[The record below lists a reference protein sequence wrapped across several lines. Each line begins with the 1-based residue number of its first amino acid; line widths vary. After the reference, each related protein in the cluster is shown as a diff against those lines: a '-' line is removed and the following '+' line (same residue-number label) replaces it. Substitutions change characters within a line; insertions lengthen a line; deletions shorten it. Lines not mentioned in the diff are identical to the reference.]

1 VKTKP
6 LTKKQVKEKWQHHS
20 YKELKEIALEIL
32 KGVAKE
38 QLMPTLLKL
47 QQSTKPVVMGNL
59 SVIDD
64 NPMSRESL
72 TKGTIARIRTTSTTD
87 LTCRCQVAVGYV
99 KLAAEVKERKECKVD
114 KELARKAQN
123 SQRIKW
129 DHQTV
134 TQQQTKLEKLAKKDP
149 KLG

>member
-72 TKGTIARIRTTSTTD
+72 TKGTIARIRTTSTMD
-87 LTCRCQVAVGYV
+87 RLWAMLQAGASQDDEGAGFRG
-99 KLAAEVKERKECKVD
+99 
-114 KELARKAQN
+114 ARA
-123 SQRIKW
+123 
-129 DHQTV
+129 
-134 TQQQTKLEKLAKKDP
+134 
-149 KLG
+149 